1 VIILDN
7 AFFSHLG
14 RLKIGV
20 GLPIAIAGVVN
31 LSPESFYS
39 GSIASS
45 EKEVLELVKTH
56 ISSGAHMVDIGGLST
71 RPVSYYGGEKAPREV
86 EFDRVKLLLPPI
98 LDFITSYPDI
108 EVSIDT
114 MHSEVAEFALS
125 KGVTT
130 VNDVCGLKKDHL
142 LPQVI
147 ADYDASVILMAA
159 NESPGDVHSLSDVF
173 SAFNESISLALNA
186 GVARKKIVID
196 PGIGGWGGREHYD
209 DLYLLTHL
217 SELFKLKLPLYVG
230 LSRKS
235 TIGRI
240 VNESDPSLLLPGTL
254 SATAFL
260 LTRKEIHAIRTH
272 DVYETIQT
280 VETVERLLAISEK

>member
-1 VIILDN
+1 MEHSFL
-7 AFFSHLG
+7 SKLG
-14 RLKIGV
+14 RLKIGT

-45 EKEVLELVKTH
+45 KKEVLDMVKTH

-86 EFDRVKLLLPPI
+86 ELERVKLLLPPI
-98 LDFITSYPDI
+98 LDFLTSFPNI

-125 KGVTT
+125 KGVNT
-130 VNDVCGLKKDHL
+130 VNDVCGLKNDHQ

-159 NESPGDVHSLSDVF
+159 DKSPGDVSSLPDVL
-173 SAFNESISLALNA
+173 SVLDESISLALNA

-196 PGIGGWGGREHYD
+196 PGIGGWGGRDHYD

-217 SELFKLKLPLYVG
+217 SKLLKLKLPLYVG

-240 VNESDPSLLLPGTL
+240 VNESEPSLLLPGTL
-254 SATAFL
+254 SATTFL
-260 LTRKEIHAIRTH
+260 LIRKEVHAIRTH
-272 DVYETIQT
+272 DVYETVQA
-280 VETVERLLAISEK
+280 VETVEKLLAISEK

>member
-1 VIILDN
+1 MDDTFV
-7 AFFSHLG
+7 SHLG
-14 RLKIGV
+14 QLKIGKD
-20 GLPIAIAGVVN
+20 LPIVIAGVVN

-45 EKEVLELVKTH
+45 EKEVLEMVKTH
-56 ISSGAHMVDIGGLST
+56 VSSGAHMVDIGGLST

-86 EFDRVKLLLPPI
+86 EFERVKLLLPPI
-98 LDFITSYPDI
+98 LDFLTSYPDI

-125 KGVTT
+125 KNVNI
-130 VNDVCGLKKDHL
+130 VNDVCGLKRDHQ

-159 NESPGDVHSLSDVF
+159 DKSPGDVYSLPDVL
-173 SAFNESISLALNA
+173 SALDESISLALNA
-186 GVARKKIVID
+186 GVSRKKIAVD
-196 PGIGGWGGREHYD
+196 PGIGGWGGREHFD

-217 SELFKLKLPLYVG
+217 SELLDLKVPLYVG

-240 VNESDPSLLLPGTL
+240 VDESDPSLLLPGTL

-260 LTRKEIHAIRTH
+260 LIRKEVHAIRTH
-272 DVYETIQT
+272 DVYETVQAIKT
-280 VETVERLLAISEK
+280 IERLLAISER